1 MVVFYRRM
9 PEFDYVRPRSLDE
22 ALDLVGEAEAG
33 RYRVFAGGTDI
44 LEQLKTRKVA
54 TPEAVVDLKGIPELG
69 GVEREEDGAL
79 RIGATASVAEI
90 AASPGAAGANAALAQ
105 GSREIASVQIQNRAT
120 IVGNICNAV
129 SSADSAPPLLA
140 LDARVVCAGAG
151 GERSIDIADFFE
163 GPGRPALRPGEIVR
177 SIRVP
182 ARSANWRSV
191 YLKLAPRG
199 KMDLAWVGV
208 AVAAA
213 FDNGEIKDIRIAL
226 GAVAPTP
233 IRALKAEEVL
243 RGQTIEP
250 DLVNHAAETA
260 AGEADPRA
268 DSFRASADYRR
279 EVIDVLVRRAINQ
292 LAA

>member
-213 FDNGEIKDIRIAL
+213 IDNGEIKDIRIAL

>member
-33 RYRVFAGGTDI
+33 QYRVFAGGTDI

-54 TPEAVVDLKGIPELG
+54 TPEAVVDLKCIPELG

-213 FDNGEIKDIRIAL
+213 IDNGEIKDIRIAL